1 MSNEIT
7 MSASLTINATN
18 LVEAFQPESLQID
31 LASDAGSGGV
41 QTIGTSQEALTITAD
56 QADGGIFFFRNT
68 DATNY
73 VEIGRYESSTF
84 YPFLKLLPGEYAI
97 GRQSDKDIH
106 AKANTADVNLQY
118 RMLSP

>member
-41 QTIGTSQEALTITAD
+41 QTIGTTQEALNIGDTT
-56 QADGGIFFFRNT
+56 DGGVFFFRNT

-84 YPFLKLLPGEYAI
+84 YAFLKLLPGEYAI
-97 GRQSDKDIH
+97 GRQADKDIY